1 MPNREQTYE
10 KDKTIGER
18 ADIFCS
24 ECNRATKHDVVT
36 SYDLSGAEWDTRE
49 GWSVD
54 WNGHY
59 QVIQCRGCET
69 LSFRH
74 RSWFSEDFNPEF
86 GEDGYTEALYPK
98 RGGGIRPTK
107 SYMNVPF
114 GLRRIYREVIDTF
127 NNDSATLCA
136 AGLRAIVEGIC
147 ADQEIID
154 GPVKKPKK
162 GGGTQIVRATDLAGK
177 ISGLNEKGL
186 LTTASAQNLHE
197 HRYMGNDAIHQLDR
211 PSVEELRLA
220 IEIVEHI
227 FEQLYEIPEKA
238 LELKAK
244 MARRKKKL

>member
-1 MPNREQTYE
+1 MPRQEQTYE
-10 KDKTIGER
+10 KDKTVGEK
-18 ADIFCS
+18 ADVFCS
-24 ECNRATKHDVVT
+24 ECNRATKHDVVS
-36 SYDLSGAEWDTRE
+36 SYDLKGSEWDSQE

-54 WNGHY
+54 WHGHY

-86 GEDGYTEALYPK
+86 GEDGYTENLYPK
-98 RGGGIRPTK
+98 RGGGTRSTK

-147 ADQEIID
+147 ADQGIVD
-154 GPVKKPKK
+154 GPVEKPKK
-162 GGGTQIVRATDLAGK
+162 GGGKQIVRATDLAGK

-186 LTTASAQNLHE
+186 LTTSSAQTLHE
-197 HRYMGNDAIHQLDR
+197 HRYMGNDAVHQLDR

-238 LELKAK
+238 MELKAK
-244 MARRKKKL
+244 MAKRKKKV